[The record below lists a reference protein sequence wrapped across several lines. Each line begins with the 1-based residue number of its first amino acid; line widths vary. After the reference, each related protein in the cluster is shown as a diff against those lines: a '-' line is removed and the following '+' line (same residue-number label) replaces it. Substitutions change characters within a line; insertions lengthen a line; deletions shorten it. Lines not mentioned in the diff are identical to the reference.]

1 MNLSFAG
8 CGFLGLYHLGV
19 VSCIK
24 TYAPRTFSSKVT
36 LPLILN
42 YTPAIC
48 DTRWQGRQ
56 QAAWRQWRS
65 SLITLILVSAYYGHP
80 RVTLRIVGIRGS

>member
-36 LPLILN
+36 APLILLL
-42 YTPAIC
+42 YTC
-48 DTRWQGRQ
+48 N
-56 QAAWRQWRS
+56 
-65 SLITLILVSAYYGHP
+65 V
-80 RVTLRIVGIRGS
+80 

>member
-36 LPLILN
+36 VLLILN
-42 YTPAIC
+42 MHLQSV
-48 DTRWQGRQ
+48 TRWQGRQ
-56 QAAWRQWRS
+56 QAAWPQWRS
-65 SLITLILVSAYYGHP
+65 SLITLILVSAYYGLP

>member
-24 TYAPRTFSSKVT
+24 KYAPKAFQSKVFETISYFIST
-36 LPLILN
+36 LFARSLEPL
-42 YTPAIC
+42 
-48 DTRWQGRQ
+48 QE
-56 QAAWRQWRS
+56 
-65 SLITLILVSAYYGHP
+65 V
-80 RVTLRIVGIRGS
+80 

>member
-24 TYAPRTFSSKVT
+24 TYAPRTFSSKVA
-36 LPLILN
+36 LLLIPY
-42 YTPAIC
+42 YTPAMC
-48 DTRWQGRQ
+48 NTRWQGRQ
-56 QAAWRQWRS
+56 QAAWPQWRS
-65 SLITLILVSAYYGHP
+65 SLITLTSVRAYHGYP
-80 RVTLRIVGIRGS
+80 RVTMRIVGIRGS

>member
-24 TYAPRTFSSKVT
+24 TYAPQLYIHKVKLT
-36 LPLILN
+36 SL
-42 YTPAIC
+42 
-48 DTRWQGRQ
+48 QGGRNSRYFPQ
-56 QAAWRQWRS
+56 IPDEA
-65 SLITLILVSAYYGHP
+65 
-80 RVTLRIVGIRGS
+80 